1 MQTLEHEPLLPDEQA
16 ALERITRML
25 TNDPQV
31 SLLIGNEGEVV
42 ELPRAV
48 LQVLKQVIYHM
59 ANDSTVFIVP
69 MGPIL
74 TTQEAA
80 DILGV
85 SRPYLI
91 KLLEEGEIPFSTV
104 GTHRRVHMRDVL
116 AYQKRRK
123 EEQEEALGELAH
135 LSQEMGLYDQ

>member
-1 MQTLEHEPLLPDEQA
+1 MQTLEHEPLLPDERS
-16 ALERITRML
+16 ALEKISRML
-25 TNDPQV
+25 ADDPHV
-31 SLLIGNEGEVV
+31 SLLIGDEKEVV
-42 ELPRAV
+42 ELPKAV
-48 LQVLKQVIYHM
+48 CQMLKQIIRHM
-59 ANDSTVFIVP
+59 ANDRTVFLVP

-116 AYQKRRK
+116 AYQKQREK
-123 EEQEEALGELAH
+123 EQEEALNKLTR
-135 LSQEMGLYDQ
+135 LSQEMGLYD

>member
-1 MQTLEHEPLLPDEQA
+1 MQTLEHEPLLPDEQPV
-16 ALERITRML
+16 LEEISRML
-25 TNDPQV
+25 ANDSQI
-31 SLLIGNEGEVV
+31 SLLIGDEGEVI

-48 LQVLKQVIYHM
+48 SQVFKQVIQHM
-59 ANDSTVFIVP
+59 ANDRTVFLVP

-80 DILGV
+80 DILHV

-104 GTHRRVHMRDVL
+104 GTHRRVHIRDVL
-116 AYQKRRK
+116 TYQKRRK
-123 EEQEEALGELAH
+123 AEQEEALNELTR
-135 LSQEMGLYDQ
+135 LSQELGLYD